1 MGLMLNQNLNIIS
14 QVRSAAV
21 EHALDD
27 LRRDIQNTCEP
38 TADPGIQLLL
48 EQEAL
53 GDECFLLI
61 AVKEKNQLKLSA
73 GSDLGFVYGIYEIS
87 RNILG
92 VTDFW
97 FWNDQEFKKREAYPV
112 PEDFC
117 VSSKPFPVHLRGW
130 FVNDEVLLKTWA
142 KRFNSRVVSSAS
154 TVSREKRL
162 TLLTKM
168 RSSLWRRQ
176 SSIIR

>member
-1 MGLMLNQNLNIIS
+1 MKFALNQNIEIIS

-61 AVKEKNQLKLSA
+61 AVKEKNQLKLCA

-87 RNILG
+87 RERSRLC
-92 VTDFW
+92 VRDLR
-97 FWNDQEFKKREAYPV
+97 DQQEHP
-112 PEDFC
+112 
-117 VSSKPFPVHLRGW
+117 RG
-130 FVNDEVLLKTWA
+130 DGLLVL
-142 KRFNSRVVSSAS
+142 
-154 TVSREKRL
+154 E
-162 TLLTKM
+162 
-168 RSSLWRRQ
+168 
-176 SSIIR
+176 

>member
-1 MGLMLNQNLNIIS
+1 MKFALNQNIEIIS
-14 QVRSAAV
+14 QVRSVAV

-61 AVKEKNQLKLSA
+61 AVKEKNQLKLCA

-87 RNILG
+87 RRILG
-92 VTDFW
+92 VMDFW
-97 FWNDQEFKKREAYPV
+97 FWNDQNFTRREGYPV
-112 PEDFC
+112 PEDWR
-117 VSSKPFPVHLRGW
+117 VESEPFPIRLRGW
-130 FVNDEVLLKTWA
+130 FVNDEVLLKAWE
-142 KRFNSRVVSSAS
+142 VDY
-154 TVSREKRL
+154 
-162 TLLTKM
+162 
-168 RSSLWRRQ
+168 
-176 SSIIR
+176 I

>member
-1 MGLMLNQNLNIIS
+1 MKFALNHNIEIIS

-38 TADPGIQLLL
+38 MADPGIQLLL

-61 AVKEKNQLKLSA
+61 AVKEKNQLKLCA

-87 RNILG
+87 RSILG

-97 FWNDQEFKKREAYPV
+97 FWNDQSFARREGYPV
-112 PEDFC
+112 PEDWR
-117 VSSKPFPVHLRGW
+117 VESEPFPIRLRGW
-130 FVNDEVLLKTWA
+130 FVDRK
-142 KRFNSRVVSSAS
+142 SVV
-154 TVSREKRL
+154 
-162 TLLTKM
+162 
-168 RSSLWRRQ
+168 
-176 SSIIR
+176 